1 MQLGKDFLNG
11 EVERMG
17 SHSQP
22 KPLGPHTTPLA
33 QTWKC
38 VVCGPD
44 PASSKHKPN
53 VSHSNASLVNGGAW
67 VGGEGGP

>member
-22 KPLGPHTTPLA
+22 KSLGPHATPLA

-44 PASSKHKPN
+44 PASSKRKPN
-53 VSHSNASLVNGGAW
+53 VSQTEVWLMEEPGWA
-67 VGGEGGP
+67 EKGGP